1 MVLRKVLNM
10 TVKSLKLARK
20 GDICQVVDVVTGHPL
35 SDRLLELGVQSG
47 ELLAVVHEAPFSGDP
62 IVVDVCGTRLALRR
76 SEAELIFVSEETSS
90 GKESN
95 S

>member
-1 MVLRKVLNM
+1 M
-10 TVKSLKLARK
+10 TVKTLKLAKK
-20 GDICQVVDVVTGHPL
+20 GDVCRVVDVVSGHPL

-76 SEAELIFVSEETSS
+76 SEAELIFVSQKCPSGEEL
-90 GKESN
+90 N